1 MLLLD
6 TTVLLGGEVVRVTA
20 IGPTVSVGVQN
31 CVWKFQYK
39 IIGISKLGDIG
50 LKLKKTGVLFGQFNR
65 PDLQWH

>member
-39 IIGISKLGDIG
+39 IIAISKLGDIG
-50 LKLKKTGVLFGQFNR
+50 LKLKKPGVLFGQFNR